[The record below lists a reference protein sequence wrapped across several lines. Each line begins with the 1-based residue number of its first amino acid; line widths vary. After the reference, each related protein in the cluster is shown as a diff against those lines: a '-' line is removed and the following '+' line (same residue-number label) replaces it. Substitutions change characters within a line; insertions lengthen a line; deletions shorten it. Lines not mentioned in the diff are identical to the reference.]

1 MLKREPFSPDLSEPT
16 TNPQIPWRGLGVVVS
31 VIVGLIV
38 LSQTFVVVQA
48 GERAIVFSDLSGVQ
62 PYQLTEGF
70 HLNLPLIWH
79 ITKYDIKTRTYT
91 MSGST
96 KESNQSTEA
105 ARDSEQVPDDSL
117 TALTSDGLPVTLD
130 LSVRFHIDPSS
141 VWRLHKQIGP
151 DFVDR
156 VVRPQARSIARMTF
170 AGFPV
175 IDVYSGKR
183 QAIVDGI
190 SAQLREKFQQNYLVL
205 DEVLLRDIRFPP
217 EFQATIEQKQ
227 VAEQASQQMVYE
239 LQRAELEKQQKIV
252 QAQGEAEAIR
262 KTADALSKNPQLI
275 QYEYVQRLP
284 ADTKVV
290 VTDGKTIVNLGD
302 AFDETPTQTAR
313 GGRQR

>member
-1 MLKREPFSPDLSEPT
+1 MLKKETGFTDMSGFGMPPKLPMRITALA
-16 TNPQIPWRGLGVVVS
+16 LCL
-31 VIVGLIV
+31 IVGLIV

-48 GERAIVFSDLSGVQ
+48 GERAVIFSDLSGVQ
-62 PYQLTEGF
+62 TYQLSEGF
-70 HLNLPLIWH
+70 HLNLPLVWH

-96 KESNQSTEA
+96 QESNRPAEA
-105 ARDSEQVPDDSL
+105 RTDSEQVPDDSL

-130 LSVRFHIDPSS
+130 LSIRFHIDPDN
-141 VWRLHKQIGP
+141 VWRLHRQIGP
-151 DFVDR
+151 EFIDR

-190 SAQLREKFQQNYLVL
+190 STQLREKFRQNYLVL
-205 DEVLLRDIRFPP
+205 DEVLLRDIRFPA

-227 VAEQASQQMVYE
+227 VAQQAAEQMVYE

-252 QAQGEAEAIR
+252 QAQGEAAAIR
-262 KTADALSKNPQLI
+262 KTADAPT
-275 QYEYVQRLP
+275 LP
-284 ADTKVV
+284 SWHQP
-290 VTDGKTIVNLGD
+290 
-302 AFDETPTQTAR
+302 E
-313 GGRQR
+313 

>member
-1 MLKREPFSPDLSEPT
+1 MRKSEPVSPDLSGGAPS
-16 TNPQIPWRGLGVVVS
+16 PQVPWRGIGLVLGL
-31 VIVGLIV
+31 IAGLIV
-38 LSQTFVVVQA
+38 LSQTFVIVQA
-48 GERAIVFSDLSGVQ
+48 GERAVVFSDISGVQ
-62 PYQLTEGF
+62 AYQLTEGF
-70 HLNLPLIWH
+70 HLNLPLVWH

-96 KESNQSTEA
+96 QESNLPAGSRSE
-105 ARDSEQVPDDSL
+105 SEQVPDDSL

-130 LSVRFHIDPSS
+130 LSIRFHIDPDN
-141 VWRLHKQIGP
+141 VWRLHQQIGP
-151 DFVDR
+151 EFIDR

-170 AGFPV
+170 SGFPV

-183 QAIVDGI
+183 QAIVDEI
-190 SAQLREKFQQNYLVL
+190 SAQLREKFKQNYLVL

-227 VAEQASQQMVYE
+227 VAQQAAEQMVYE

-262 KTADALSKNPQLI
+262 KTADALNKNPQLI

-284 ADTKVV
+284 ADTRVM
-290 VTDGKTIVNLGD
+290 VTDGKTIVSMGD
-302 AFDETPTQTAR
+302 AFDAATTQDTR
-313 GGRQR
+313 GGGRR

>member
-1 MLKREPFSPDLSEPT
+1 MLKSEPVF
-16 TNPQIPWRGLGVVVS
+16 PDRSGIVAAPKIPWRVVGVALS
-31 VIVGLIV
+31 LIVGLIV
-38 LSQTFVVVQA
+38 LSQTFVIVQA
-48 GERAIVFSDLSGVQ
+48 GERAVVFSDLSGVQ
-62 PYQLTEGF
+62 TYQLSEGF
-70 HLNLPLIWH
+70 HLNLPLLWH

-91 MSGST
+91 MSGS
-96 KESNQSTEA
+96 SQEA
-105 ARDSEQVPDDSL
+105 NRAGEAGHDSEQVPDDSL

-130 LSVRFHIDPSS
+130 LSIRFHIDPDS

-156 VVRPQARSIARMTF
+156 VVRPQSRSIARMTF

-183 QAIVDGI
+183 QAIIEGI
-190 SAQLREKFQQNYLVL
+190 STQLREKFRQNYLVL
-205 DEVLLRDIRFPP
+205 DEVLLRDIRFPA

-227 VAEQASQQMVYE
+227 VAQQAAEQMVYE

-262 KTADALSKNPQLI
+262 KTADALNKNPQLI

-284 ADTKVV
+284 ADTRVI
-290 VTDGKTIVNLGD
+290 VTDGKTIVNMGD
-302 AFDETPTQTAR
+302 VFNETPTTIR

>member
-1 MLKREPFSPDLSEPT
+1 MPKQGPFVPDLSEPA
-16 TNPQIPWRGLGVVVS
+16 TNPHIPWRGIGVVIS

-38 LSQTFVVVQA
+38 LSQTFVIVQA
-48 GERAIVFSDLSGVQ
+48 GERAVVFSDLSGVQ

-117 TALTSDGLPVTLD
+117 IALTSDGLPETLD
-130 LSVRFHIDPSS
+130 LSVRFHIDSAS
-141 VWRLHKQIGP
+141 VWRLHQQIGP

-302 AFDETPTQTAR
+302 AFDETPTQTTR

>member
-1 MLKREPFSPDLSEPT
+1 MRRSEIISPDLSAPGT
-16 TNPQIPWRGLGVVVS
+16 GPQIPWRGF
-31 VIVGLIV
+31 GLVLSLIAGLFV
-38 LSQTFVVVQA
+38 LSQTFVIVQA
-48 GERAIVFSDLSGVQ
+48 GERAVVFSDLSGVQ
-62 PYQLTEGF
+62 AYQLTEGF
-70 HLNLPLIWH
+70 HLNLPLVWH

-91 MSGST
+91 MSGSAQ
-96 KESNQSTEA
+96 ESSLPAES
-105 ARDSEQVPDDSL
+105 RSESEQVPDDSL

-130 LSVRFHIDPSS
+130 LSIRFHVDPDN

-151 DFVDR
+151 DFIDR

-190 SAQLREKFQQNYLVL
+190 STQLREKFQKNYLVL

-227 VAEQASQQMVYE
+227 VAQQAAEQMVYE

-262 KTADALSKNPQLI
+262 KTADALNHNPQLI

-290 VTDGKTIVNLGD
+290 VTDGKTIVSLGD
-302 AFDETPTQTAR
+302 AFDETGTQTTR
-313 GGRQR
+313 GGK

>member
-1 MLKREPFSPDLSEPT
+1 MQSHGPFSTDLSGLK
-16 TNPQIPWRGLGVVVS
+16 TNPHIPWRGVGLVLS

-38 LSQTFVVVQA
+38 LSQTFVIVQA
-48 GERAIVFSDLSGVQ
+48 GERAVVFSDLSGVQ

-70 HLNLPLIWH
+70 HLNLPLVWH

-91 MSGST
+91 MSGSAQ
-96 KESNQSTEA
+96 ESNRPTESKS
-105 ARDSEQVPDDSL
+105 DSEQVPDDSL

-130 LSVRFHIDPSS
+130 LSVRFHIDPAS
-141 VWRLHKQIGP
+141 VWRLHQQIGP

-183 QAIVDGI
+183 QAIVDEI

-302 AFDETPTQTAR
+302 VFDATPTQTTQ

>member
-1 MLKREPFSPDLSEPT
+1 MRKSEPVFPT
-16 TNPQIPWRGLGVVVS
+16 LGGGVAAPKIPWSILGLGLS
-31 VIVGLIV
+31 LIVGLIV
-38 LSQTFVVVQA
+38 LSQTFVIVQA
-48 GERAIVFSDLSGVQ
+48 GERAVIFSDLSGVQ
-62 PYQLTEGF
+62 TYQLSEGF
-70 HLNLPLIWH
+70 HLNLPLVWH

-96 KESNQSTEA
+96 QESNRSAEA
-105 ARDSEQVPDDSL
+105 RSDSEQVPDDSL

-130 LSVRFHIDPSS
+130 LSIRFHIDPDN
-141 VWRLHKQIGP
+141 VWRLHRQIGP
-151 DFVDR
+151 EFIDR

-190 SAQLREKFQQNYLVL
+190 STQLREKFRQNYLVL
-205 DEVLLRDIRFPP
+205 DEVLLRDIRFPA

-227 VAEQASQQMVYE
+227 VAQQAAEQMVYE

-252 QAQGEAEAIR
+252 QAQGEAAAIR
-262 KTADALSKNPQLI
+262 KTADALNKNPQLI

-284 ADTKVV
+284 ADTRVM
-290 VTDGKTIVNLGD
+290 VTDGKTIVSMGD
-302 AFDETPTQTAR
+302 AFNETPTQATR
-313 GGRQR
+313 GGKQR